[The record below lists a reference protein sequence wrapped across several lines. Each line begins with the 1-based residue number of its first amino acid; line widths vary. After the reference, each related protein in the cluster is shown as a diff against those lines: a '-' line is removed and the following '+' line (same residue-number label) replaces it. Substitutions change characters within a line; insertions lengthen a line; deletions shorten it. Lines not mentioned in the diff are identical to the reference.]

1 MSRLRDPR
9 QHDDL
14 LNYQLKRLVRLGG
27 APAIRLCEGQ
37 YGVTRQE
44 WRLIAALTECGAMSP
59 STLAGRAEF
68 DPVRVAKTL
77 ASLVEK
83 GFVRRVINP
92 KDRRRASVA
101 PTAAGKRLY
110 TQLFP
115 QLALINRRLME
126 VLSEDEAVILEDLL
140 FRLTQRARQV
150 HAAGG
155 GVEARADRRL
165 GGSRRVWSLAA
176 HVDKSPRLDKLIAR
190 DVRSNAKESLQR

>member
-44 WRLIAALTECGAMSP
+44 WRLIAALTESGAMSP
-59 STLAGRAEF
+59 SSLAERADA
-68 DPVRVAKTL
+68 DPARVAKTL
-77 ASLVEK
+77 ASLVDK
-83 GFVRRVINP
+83 GFVRRVSNP
-92 KDRRRASVA
+92 KDRRRASVTT
-101 PTAAGKRLY
+101 TASGKRLY

-126 VLSEDEAVILEDLL
+126 VLDEDEALILEDLL
-140 FRLTQRARQV
+140 CRLTQRAREV

-176 HVDKSPRLDKLIAR
+176 HADNTPRLDKLIAC
-190 DVRSNAKESLQR
+190 DVHNDAKNP

>member
-9 QHDDL
+9 EHDDL
-14 LNYQLKRLVRLGG
+14 LNYQLKRLLSLGG

-44 WRLIAALTECGAMSP
+44 WRLIAALTEGGAMSP
-59 STLAGRAEF
+59 SSLAQCVEF
-68 DPVRVAKTL
+68 DPARIAKTL

-83 GFVRRVINP
+83 GFVRRVTNAD
-92 KDRRRASVA
+92 DRRRASVA
-101 PTAAGKRLY
+101 TTAAGKRLY

-115 QLALINRRLME
+115 QLAQINRRLME
-126 VLSEDEAVILEDLL
+126 VLDEDEAAVLENLL
-140 FRLTQRARQV
+140 ARLTERARQV

-165 GGSRRVWSLAA
+165 GGSRRVLSLAA
-176 HVDKSPRLDKLIAR
+176 RANNSPPLDKLIVR
-190 DVRSNAKESLQR
+190 DGRSNAKGSLTR